1 MTTEDLYQQ
10 LKHKNPRLRE
20 RAMRQIASEKTTNTI
35 GKMMAILS
43 DEDVVYRRAAVQAL
57 GLIGLDAVPALLE
70 QLTSSDNET
79 VRASCAK
86 ALAAIALNFP
96 EENFPK
102 EALAG
107 LQTALKDP
115 NPVVKI
121 SAVGAL
127 GTVGPP
133 ALDILVD
140 AMTID
145 DIALQVAV
153 INALGS
159 LGDSKAAEVLS
170 PLANNEAADPYI
182 RESATS
188 ALSRLEQVTQF
199 KSKASL
205 G

>member
-1 MTTEDLYQQ
+1 MAAEDLYQQ

-20 RAMRQIASEKTTNTI
+20 RAMRQIASERNADTI
-35 GKMMAILS
+35 PRLMAILS

-57 GLIGLDAVPALLE
+57 GVIGLDAVPTLVE

-79 VRASCAK
+79 IRASCAK
-86 ALAAIALNFP
+86 ALAACALNFP
-96 EENFPK
+96 EEKFPK

-107 LQTALKDP
+107 LQTALQDP

-127 GTVGPP
+127 GTVGLP
-133 ALDILVD
+133 ALDILIN

-145 DIALQVAV
+145 DIALQVA
-153 INALGS
+153 IIQALGS
-159 LGDSKAAEVLS
+159 LGDSQAAQVLGD
-170 PLANNEAADPYI
+170 LAHNEAADPYI

-188 ALSRLEQVTQF
+188 ALSRLDRVAQF
-199 KSKASL
+199 KSKASS
-205 G
+205 

>member
-1 MTTEDLYQQ
+1 MTAEDLYQQ

-20 RAMRQIASEKTTNTI
+20 RAMRQIASERTADTI
-35 GKMMAILS
+35 PRLMAILS

-57 GLIGLDAVPALLE
+57 GLIGLDAVPTLVE

-79 VRASCAK
+79 IRASCAK

-96 EENFPK
+96 EENFPY
-102 EALAG
+102 EALGG

-127 GTVGPP
+127 GTVGQP
-133 ALDILVD
+133 ALDILID
-140 AMTID
+140 AMNID
-145 DIALQVAV
+145 DIALQIAV
-153 INALGS
+153 IHALGS
-159 LGDSKAAEVLS
+159 LGDLRAAEVLS

-199 KSKASL
+199 KSKASS
-205 G
+205 